1 MNLKIGY
8 IRNRYPEIRNI
19 INRGGQE
26 IQYVHIG
33 KARLFLLDVY
43 RAFEIISLRLLKS
56 KVQMNS
62 DIHMVY
68 KSVSASDIDVI
79 HTFNTVCDVSV
90 PWVSTFETMIPR
102 TNCLCCRDWE
112 VGTLVPDEIT
122 LYGFKLCASEHCKTL
137 IALSESTK
145 IMQTLIMEALKIP
158 NREVIAEKIKVLP
171 PPQPVLITPD
181 ELNKK
186 FQNIH
191 ERIEFLFIGGLFYRK
206 GGAQILDAMQAM
218 VSKGMKLHL
227 TIVSSLVDDG
237 FTRISAEEKQQYQRM
252 ISECDWITHYPKLPN
267 AEVLKLCKKA
277 HVGMLPS
284 MADTYGYA
292 ILEMQAGGC
301 PVITTDIRAMAE
313 INNNACGY
321 IIPVPKYPSTE
332 AIYDTPESLEILKR
346 TIYQGLR
353 NVLDEIQNNPDAVE
367 KKSEAVLSRLKRDHS
382 PEKYAR
388 ELSLIYEKA
397 KTESKSV

>member
-8 IRNRYPEIRNI
+8 LRNRYPEIRNI
-19 INRGGQE
+19 INRAGQE
-26 IQYVHIG
+26 NQYVQIG
-33 KARLFLLDVY
+33 RVRQFLLDVY
-43 RAFEIISLRLLKS
+43 RAVEIISHRLLKS
-56 KVQMNS
+56 KVQMNC
-62 DIHMVY
+62 DRHMVY
-68 KSVSASDIDVI
+68 KQVFASDIDVI

-122 LYGFKLCASEHCKTL
+122 LYGFELCASEYCKTL
-137 IALSESTK
+137 IALSESSK

-158 NREVIAEKIKVLP
+158 KREVIAEKIKVLP
-171 PPQPVLITPD
+171 PPQPVLISPD
-181 ELNKK
+181 ELDKK

-191 ERIEFLFIGGLFYRK
+191 SCIEFLFIGGLFYRK
-206 GGAQILDAMQAM
+206 GGAQILDAMQEM
-218 VSKGMKLHL
+218 VSNGMKLHL

-237 FTRISAEEKQQYQRM
+237 FIKISADEKQRYQRM

-267 AEVLKLCKKA
+267 AEVLELCKKA

-301 PVITTDIRAMAE
+301 PVITTDIRAMPE
-313 INNNACGY
+313 INNNECGY

-332 AIYDTPESLEILKR
+332 AIYDSPESLETLKKI
-346 TIYQGLR
+346 IYQGMCRILE
-353 NVLDEIQNNPDAVE
+353 EIQNNPCAVE
-367 KKSEAVLSRLKRDHS
+367 KKSEAVLSRLRRDHS
-382 PEKYAR
+382 PEKYAC
-388 ELSLIYEKA
+388 ELSQIYQNAIVSIPE
-397 KTESKSV
+397 